1 MGPAPS
7 ETPIA
12 SPPGPSDNSYYT
24 AAEQSGTVQRDGVKK
39 GCSGQV
45 SNKSRLVSE
54 SADSR
59 CGCVCA
65 QQVSKQ
71 VLCSQALVSGQ
82 RRDEGGY
89 LRPKKKKTH
98 KGQCW
103 HVWTGITRGFKG
115 QAAAEM
121 KPQWKL
127 LSGVKGPQIWTQRC
141 VCSQSKW
148 FTRFFRAGVVQS
160 AGSDR

>member
-7 ETPIA
+7 ETPIV

-65 QQVSKQ
+65 RQVSKQ

-89 LRPKKKKTH
+89 LRPKKKKLIKASADKFEQGLLEVLKDRPPQRWSHNGSFCLVWRDHRFGH
-98 KGQCW
+98 KGVSAVKVNGS
-103 HVWTGITRGFKG
+103 HGSLG
-115 QAAAEM
+115 Q
-121 KPQWKL
+121 
-127 LSGVKGPQIWTQRC
+127 G
-141 VCSQSKW
+141 
-148 FTRFFRAGVVQS
+148 
-160 AGSDR
+160 